1 MRQALHIF
9 RKDLRRGWPLL
20 LLWAA
25 ILVFWIEPVWRDPL
39 YAEELES
46 IDALRAGIVV
56 LAGMI
61 GAALVIQHDAL
72 VGVREFWMTRPIGRG
87 SLLAA
92 KTAFVGLFLLT
103 PPLALELALLTRYGL
118 PPERWAVQ
126 ATQLALPWA
135 SAIAIACLIA
145 SWTRG
150 LPAFLAVSTALLL
163 GPNLGVGAANLL
175 RGARI
180 SLGLSPG
187 VLPALGVLAIALLAL
202 QYATRRR
209 LIGALAGAALT
220 SGLWFGP
227 VRFDPYSYLHRVT
240 TPTLPAVR
248 VALTPGPGRDAFAAE
263 RPGATAGRAMD
274 LWFVPSPTD
283 DREDQT
289 IEVGRV
295 EGEIEWDDGRATPF
309 YAMGEWYLTHQPLQV
324 SPTDWSAGLVSPQ
337 SAWRALGVQGDETF
351 ESLLGQSGTLRGKS
365 TGAVWRRAIV
375 ERLPLEA
382 GAAAGHKSSRI
393 RVIDV
398 DRAPGELSVRLRSR
412 ELINLWRAYPRMQ
425 VALANA
431 QRGETLPLS
440 LQGGGG
446 MTNWGGLLMSP
457 PFLLIVKEG
466 VWSPSTADL
475 DADWLAGA
483 ELLLSFYDFAG
494 TADVLVE
501 APSLTVEAFES
512 QSPSLVSSWRPP
524 WF

>member
-1 MRQALHIF
+1 MKQALHIF

-39 YAEELES
+39 YAEQLES
-46 IDALRAGIVV
+46 VDALRAGIVV

-92 KTAFVGLFLLT
+92 KVAFVGGFIVL
-103 PPLALELALLTRYGL
+103 PPLAIQFALLTRYGL
-118 PPERWAVQ
+118 PPERWGVQ
-126 ATQLALPWA
+126 AVQLALPWT

-187 VLPALGVLAIALLAL
+187 LLPALGVLAIVLLAL

-209 LIGALAGAALT
+209 LIGALAGAAVT
-220 SGLWFGP
+220 GGLWLGLF
-227 VRFDPYSYLHRVT
+227 RFDPYSYVHRVT
-240 TPTLPAVR
+240 TTTLPAVR

-274 LWFVPSPTD
+274 LWFVPSPAD

-324 SPTDWSAGLVSPQ
+324 SPTDWAAGLVHPP
-337 SAWRALGVQGDETF
+337 SAWRALGVQGDATF
-351 ESLLGQSGTLRGKS
+351 ESLLGRSGSLRGKS
-365 TGAVWRRAIV
+365 TGAAWRRTVV

-412 ELINLWRAYPRMQ
+412 ELINLWRAYPRVQ
-425 VALANA
+425 VTLANGD
-431 QRGETLPLS
+431 RGESFPLV

-446 MTNWGGLLMSP
+446 RLSWGGLLVSP
-457 PFLLIVKEG
+457 PFLLMVKEG

-483 ELLLSFYDFAG
+483 ELVLTYYDFAG

-501 APSLTVEAFES
+501 APNLTVEAVES
-512 QSPSLVSSWRPP
+512 DSPSLASSSRAP

>member
-1 MRQALHIF
+1 
-9 RKDLRRGWPLL
+9 
-20 LLWAA
+20 
-25 ILVFWIEPVWRDPL
+25 
-39 YAEELES
+39 
-46 IDALRAGIVV
+46 
-56 LAGMI
+56 
-61 GAALVIQHDAL
+61 
-72 VGVREFWMTRPIGRG
+72 
-87 SLLAA
+87 
-92 KTAFVGLFLLT
+92 
-103 PPLALELALLTRYGL
+103 
-118 PPERWAVQ
+118 
-126 ATQLALPWA
+126 
-135 SAIAIACLIA
+135 
-145 SWTRG
+145 
-150 LPAFLAVSTALLL
+150 
-163 GPNLGVGAANLL
+163 
-175 RGARI
+175 
-180 SLGLSPG
+180 
-187 VLPALGVLAIALLAL
+187 
-202 QYATRRR
+202 
-209 LIGALAGAALT
+209 
-220 SGLWFGP
+220 
-227 VRFDPYSYLHRVT
+227 LHRVT